1 MNSFDDFLS
10 LRREMESR
18 YPSLSSTGSY
28 RIERSDRDF
37 WSFYHAHKDAL
48 RQAKLY
54 VVKDAGSSTLGCNTL
69 SMTQRLA
76 NVRNSPRSYHSGK
89 TGFSRAVFPSFRRC

>member
-18 YPSLSSTGSY
+18 YPSLSTTGSY

-54 VVKDAGSSTLGCNTL
+54 VVKTQAAGRWWHTL

>member
-1 MNSFDDFLS
+1 MNSVDDFLS

-18 YPSLSSTGSY
+18 YPSLSTAGSY
-28 RIERSDRDF
+28 RIARSDRDF

-54 VVKDAGSSTLGCNTL
+54 VVKYPTLKGWACREL
-69 SMTQRLA
+69 SPTSQL
-76 NVRNSPRSYHSGK
+76 
-89 TGFSRAVFPSFRRC
+89 

>member
-54 VVKDAGSSTLGCNTL
+54 VVAGRWLHTL

-76 NVRNSPRSYHSGK
+76 NVRNSPRNYHSGK
-89 TGFSRAVFPSFRRC
+89 TGFSRAVFLIFRRC